1 MPIRAPRQPAA
12 RTKERSSVCGSAGER
27 SLRTWDEW
35 LLLGF
40 CMALVFWAPPVF
52 SLGALLAALIE
63 FGYSMKQALDNRQS
77 NQ

>member
-40 CMALVFWAPPVF
+40 CMFLVLCAPPAW
-52 SLGALLAALIE
+52 SLGALLVSLIE
-63 FGYSMKQALDNRQS
+63 FAAWMKRELDNRQS